1 MINLISNQDRS
12 FESVSLSYSN
22 PDNIQ
27 SLNHTNLLSR
37 GVSLRVESA
46 ESVALVTG
54 SLRVCP
60 TWDPLT
66 ALPGTSV
73 TPHIQNFI
81 MAHMNFSLGFLLENT
96 CSGCSSPFSF
106 SSETS
111 KNEEEPSSSN
121 IHSYCFRREGML
133 EMI

>member
-54 SLRVCP
+54 SFRVCP

-66 ALPGTSV
+66 TLPGTSV

-81 MAHMNFSLGFLLENT
+81 MAHMNFSLGFLLVNKYLF
-96 CSGCSSPFSF
+96 CPFSF

-111 KNEEEPSSSN
+111 KNEEGPSSSN
-121 IHSYCFRREGML
+121 IHSYYFRREGML